1 MVGVVGGG
9 CVWLVWLEVAVCGWW
24 WRCVVDVVESCWCGW
39 GWWCVVSVV
48 GGVCVESLKM
58 FGLVLL
64 LLVVL
69 LL

>member
-1 MVGVVGGG
+1 M
-9 CVWLVWLEVAVCGWW
+9 
-24 WRCVVDVVESCWCGW
+24 VDVVGSCWCGW

-69 LL
+69 LS